1 MSGAI
6 IKKCDCAQSINKI
19 SFSADYQNKRYGQFM
34 RVMNVDQK
42 GSTAVCTVCGK
53 AIKL

>member
-1 MSGAI
+1 MSGAVV
-6 IKKCDCAQSINKI
+6 KKCDCAQSVNKI
-19 SFSADYQNKRYGQFM
+19 SICADYQNKRYGQSM

-53 AIKL
+53 AHKL